1 MAGLISDFGI
11 DLNEVEV
18 KDYDSPSDDIYK
30 FVLGDVRIQEGTQKK
45 PNSKW
50 VIFKYLLGDNG
61 LSYSEWFSLP
71 NDPVNPTDAEL
82 TKLSFYKKR
91 ILSLGVSAEDI
102 NDVTSDELVGTN
114 GTLEL
119 RTTKG
124 KDGNA
129 YQNIYRLSVDGGN
142 EAPAAKKAAKPA
154 TAVDN
159 PFA

>member
-1 MAGLISDFGI
+1 MAGLIADFGI
-11 DLNEVEV
+11 DMNEVEV
-18 KDYDSPSDDIYK
+18 KDYDTPTDDIYK

-61 LSYSEWFSLP
+61 SNYSEWFSLP
-71 NDPVNPTDAEL
+71 NDPTSPTDAEL

-91 ILSLGVSAEDI
+91 LLSLGVAPESI
-102 NDVTSDELVGTN
+102 NDVTADELIGTN

-129 YQNIYRLSVDGGN
+129 YQNIYRLSVDGGDA
-142 EAPAAKKAAKPA
+142 APKKAAAKPA